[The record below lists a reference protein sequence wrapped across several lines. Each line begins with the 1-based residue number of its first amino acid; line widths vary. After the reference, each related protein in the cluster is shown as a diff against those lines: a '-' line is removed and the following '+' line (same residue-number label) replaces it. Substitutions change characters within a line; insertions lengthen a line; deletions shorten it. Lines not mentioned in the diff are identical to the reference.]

1 MEEHKGSV
9 KMRNPLPHN
18 WSDISIVKSDIYV
31 SAAVYSKT
39 KTIEIWLVLVGK
51 EAKNNFD
58 KLYELAY
65 KDSLISIDK
74 NIIWDRME
82 GRIRCAVILRKQADH
97 TNKPDWNNQFQWFK
111 ENLEK
116 FVKFFKPLLTKI

>member
-18 WSDISIVKSDIYV
+18 WSDISIGKSDIYV

-51 EAKNNFD
+51 DAKNNFD